1 MQHSSFLPAQAI
13 EWLRLWRL
21 IQQSSARAHRL
32 RLRFPD
38 PARALQASPADWRAA
53 GVAEKAVQRLQQW
66 QAGADPEL
74 AREMDE
80 GVAADLAWC
89 EKPGQQLLT
98 IDDPDYPSLLRE
110 TADAPPLLFL
120 RGNAALL
127 GLPQVAMVGSRHP
140 SQGGLA
146 EARAFAAELVR
157 AGLVITSGLA
167 SGIDGAAH
175 QGALRAGGRT
185 IAVLGT
191 GADRGYPRE
200 HHRLY
205 DEIAGSGSLLVS
217 EYLPGTPPLAPHFPR
232 RNRIISGLSLGVLV
246 VEAAPESGSLIT
258 ARLAAE
264 QGRLIWA
271 LPGSRHHPQ
280 ARGCLQL
287 IREGATLVTE
297 TRHILEDLPALMGY
311 LREQL
316 SLAVDMVPLP
326 ATPPAPAPAP
336 APGVTPVPA
345 LDPAARALLGLLG
358 QQVRHADWL
367 IALSGQAPAQVLR
380 CLSQL
385 EMAGLVVSVP
395 GGYERLAA
403 GAAMAAASPD

>member
-1 MQHSSFLPAQAI
+1 MPMQHASILPAQAL

-21 IQQSSARAHRL
+21 VQQSSVRVHRL
-32 RLRFPD
+32 RVSFKD
-38 PARALQASPADWRAA
+38 PAQALLASPAEWRAA
-53 GVAEKAVQRLQQW
+53 GLTEKAVQRLQQW
-66 QAGADPEL
+66 QAGDDPEL

-80 GVAADLAWC
+80 CVAADLAWC
-89 EKPGQQLLT
+89 EQPGQQLLT
-98 IDDPDYPSLLRE
+98 IDHPDYPLLLRE
-110 TADAPPLLFL
+110 TVDAPPLLFL
-120 RGNAALL
+120 RGNASLL

-140 SQGGLA
+140 SHGGLA
-146 EARAFAAELVR
+146 EARAFAAELAR

-246 VEAAPESGSLIT
+246 VEATPESGSLIT
-258 ARLAAE
+258 ARMAAE

-287 IREGATLVTE
+287 IREGATLVTK
-297 TRHILEDLPALMGY
+297 TKHILEDLPALMGY

-316 SLAVDMVPLP
+316 SLVPE
-326 ATPPAPAPAP
+326 PAPTTSSAS
-336 APGVTPVPA
+336 PVV
-345 LDPAARALLGLLG
+345 DPAARALLGLLG

-367 IALSGQAPAQVLR
+367 IALSGQAPALVLR
-380 CLSQL
+380 SLSQL
-385 EMAGLVVSVP
+385 EMAGLVASVP

-403 GAAMAAASPD
+403 GAAMAESSPE